1 MNQVNP
7 ILIAAGGTG
16 GHIFPAMAVA
26 DELEERQVP
35 VVWVGTRQGLE
46 ARVIPAAGIDIRW
59 INVAGM
65 RGKGIVDTVVAP
77 FRLLFAC
84 LQSIGIVVSVRPAA
98 VLGMGGFVSGPVGI
112 ASLLLRKPLI
122 LHEQNAVPGMTNRW
136 LSRFATRVFS
146 AMPNVFPERVH
157 ANVVGNPVRREIANL
172 AAVDKQVV
180 AKSAE
185 QQAHVDKLHV
195 LVVGGSRGARVL
207 NETVPLAIKNLAFTL
222 DVRHQT
228 GPDDFDQVR
237 RAYAAIA
244 TTDSNFSVE
253 AFIDDMAGAY
263 HWADIVV
270 CRAGAMTVTELS
282 AAGLPAILVPF
293 PHAVDDHQT
302 QNARYLSE
310 AGAAILM
317 PQRTFNVHSLS
328 ASLAALHDDRQ
339 ALGRMTLAARSVFK
353 ADAADR
359 VADALLEVAC

>member
-16 GHIFPAMAVA
+16 GHIFPALAVA

-46 ARVIPAAGIDIRW
+46 ARVVPAAGIDIRW
-59 INVAGM
+59 ISVAGM
-65 RGKGIVDTVVAP
+65 RGKGIVGSVVAP
-77 FRLLFAC
+77 FKLLYAC

-122 LHEQNAVPGMTNRW
+122 LHEQNAVAGMTNRW

-146 AMPNVFPERVH
+146 AMPNVFPEPVH
-157 ANVVGNPVRREIANL
+157 AQAVGNPVRREIANL
-172 AAVDKQVV
+172 AAIDKQ
-180 AKSAE
+180 AATESAE
-185 QQAHVDKLHV
+185 QEAHIDKLHI

-207 NETVPLAIKNLAFTL
+207 NETVPLAIKNISFAL

-228 GPDDFDQVR
+228 GPSDFEQVR
-237 RAYAAIA
+237 RAYATIA
-244 TTDSNFSVE
+244 TTDSNLSAE

-263 HWADIVV
+263 HWADIIV

-310 AGAAILM
+310 AGAALLM
-317 PQRTFNVHSLS
+317 QQSTFNANSLS
-328 ASLAALHDDRQ
+328 TSLATLHDDRQ
-339 ALGRMTLAARSVFK
+339 ALDRMALAARSLFR
-353 ADAADR
+353 AGAADC